1 VKPED
6 CLVFEDSFSGIE
18 SGTRAGMRV
27 IGLSTTNPEEKIK
40 DKVYAVIHDFKNVTE
55 KELSEWL

>member
-1 VKPED
+1 
-6 CLVFEDSFSGIE
+6 
-18 SGTRAGMRV
+18 MRV